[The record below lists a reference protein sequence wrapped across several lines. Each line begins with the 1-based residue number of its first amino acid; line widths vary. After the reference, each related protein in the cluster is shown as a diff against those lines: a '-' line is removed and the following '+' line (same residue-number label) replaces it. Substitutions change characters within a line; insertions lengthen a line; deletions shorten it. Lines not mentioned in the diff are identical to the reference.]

1 MCPKGISSRR
11 CSCLA
16 VLLHGR
22 CVLVDVVAGTS
33 WLFAETV
40 IGNQKVLVS
49 FVMSSD

>member
-16 VLLHGR
+16 LLVHEQA
-22 CVLVDVVAGTS
+22 VLVDVVAGTS
-33 WLFAETV
+33 WLFAEAV
-40 IGNQKVLVS
+40 AGNQKVFVS